1 MQVLLNRVILLLTNE
16 DEILLESLITSKT
29 RINLL
34 LKFFLNPENR
44 AYLRE
49 LAGEF
54 DLSSNSVRIE
64 LNRLTRAKV
73 LVSKQRGRTIEYKAN
88 LSHPFFLELSSV
100 VRKMVGLDQVI
111 ENVLSEMVG
120 LERAFVTGDYAS
132 GRDTGLIDLVMVGKI
147 NRSRLDQLIERTE
160 ILINRKIRALILS
173 ELEYQNLKTIFDSEP
188 ILLLWGSLSSK
199 LEKVVRT

>member
-199 LEKVVRT
+199 SEKVVRT

>member
-1 MQVLLNRVILLLTNE
+1 M
-16 DEILLESLITSKT
+16 LESLITSKT